1 MATKTTT
8 EKTTKAAAPK
18 KAAAKKAPSKA
29 AAAASA
35 RHPLARLKAL
45 HGNKETLVKAIV
57 EPLATAAD
65 DTAELS
71 KRLLKSSN
79 QKLLHLANVV
89 ETVKKKYGNRE
100 KLVAAIGKTANRVKD
115 KDYLTKL
122 ATLSLPRL
130 LDLAQSSERRA
141 KNA

>member
-1 MATKTTT
+1 M
-8 EKTTKAAAPK
+8 
-18 KAAAKKAPSKA
+18 
-29 AAAASA
+29 
-35 RHPLARLKAL
+35 
-45 HGNKETLVKAIV
+45 
-57 EPLATAAD
+57 ATAAD

-71 KRLLKSSN
+71 KRLLKASN
-79 QKLLHLANVV
+79 QKLLHLAGVV